1 MNYLQGVIEKMR
13 GITSRCTLKKSY
25 EWKSKHLYVWLKNKD
40 NLNISTSQRN
50 MKFYIEFK
58 STTDLSCPNF

>member
-13 GITSRCTLKKSY
+13 GITSRCALKKSY

-40 NLNISTSQRN
+40 NLNISIFVEKALR
-50 MKFYIEFK
+50 IEI
-58 STTDLSCPNF
+58 